1 MKNILL
7 STMLLGLTATSALAA
22 DYAPAPRPLA
32 PTPTPFTQ
40 RLAPVVAQFGPT
52 TGFSTINCS
61 NWARLEN
68 GTWKALNPT
77 LFSLGFVQDIVP
89 PLAPVKLGGF
99 IYNNVDLFSQLTAQ
113 CAAVV
118 VTARY

>member
-1 MKNILL
+1 MKNIAL

-22 DYAPAPRPLA
+22 DYAPAPRPVS
-32 PTPTPFTQ
+32 PPPFTE

-89 PLAPVKLGGF
+89 PLPPVKLGGF
-99 IYNNVDLFSQLTAQ
+99 IYNNIDLFSQLTAQ
-113 CAAVV
+113 CSAAV

>member
-7 STMLLGLTATSALAA
+7 SLSLLGSTATSALAA
-22 DYAPAPRPLA
+22 DYAPAPPA
-32 PTPTPFTQ
+32 SPPPFTE

-61 NWARLEN
+61 NWTRLGD

-89 PLAPVKLGGF
+89 PRPPVKLGGF
-99 IYNNVDLFSQLTAQ
+99 IYNNIDLFSQLSTQ
-113 CAAVV
+113 CAATV

>member
-7 STMLLGLTATSALAA
+7 STMLLGLTATAAVAA
-22 DYAPAPRPLA
+22 DFAPAPPRPVG
-32 PTPTPFTQ
+32 PPSFME

-68 GTWKALNPT
+68 GSWKALNPT

-89 PLAPVKLGGF
+89 PLASVKLGGF
-99 IYNNVDLFSQLTAQ
+99 IYNNIDLFSQLTAQ
-113 CAAVV
+113 CSAAV

>member
-7 STMLLGLTATSALAA
+7 STMLLGLTATSAFAA
-22 DYAPAPRPLA
+22 DYAPSAPPV
-32 PTPTPFTQ
+32 PSGPPPFTE

-68 GTWKALNPT
+68 GSWKALNPT

-89 PLAPVKLGGF
+89 PLPPVKLGGF

-113 CAAVV
+113 CSASV

>member
-1 MKNILL
+1 MKTILM
-7 STMLLGLTATSALAA
+7 STLLLGLTAGSAFAA
-22 DYAPAPRPLA
+22 DLAPAPSRPVG
-32 PTPTPFTQ
+32 PPPFTE

-68 GTWKALNPT
+68 GSWKALNPT

-89 PLAPVKLGGF
+89 PLPPVKLGGF

-113 CAAVV
+113 CSAAV

>member
-7 STMLLGLTATSALAA
+7 SITQ
-22 DYAPAPRPLA
+22 PLS
-32 PTPTPFTQ
+32 PPPFTE
-40 RLAPVVAQFGPT
+40 RRAPVVAQFGPT

-61 NWARLEN
+61 NWTRLPDS
-68 GTWKALNPT
+68 TWKALNPT

-89 PLAPVKLGGF
+89 PRAPIKVGGF
-99 IYNNVDLFSQLTAQ
+99 IYNNIDLFSQLSAQ
-113 CAAVV
+113 CAATV

>member
-7 STMLLGLTATSALAA
+7 SITLLGLTATSALAA
-22 DYAPAPRPLA
+22 DYRQAPMPPASPP
-32 PTPTPFTQ
+32 PFTQ
-40 RLAPVVAQFGPT
+40 RVAPVVAQFGPT

-68 GTWKALNPT
+68 GSWKALNPT
-77 LFSLGFVQDIVP
+77 LYSLGFVQDIVP

-99 IYNNVDLFSQLTAQ
+99 IYNNIDLFSQLTAQ
-113 CAAVV
+113 CAATV

>member
-1 MKNILL
+1 MKKLL
-7 STMLLGLTATSALAA
+7 FSLSLLGLVGAAGSACAA
-22 DYAPAPRPLA
+22 DLAMAPPPAPAASTVFP
-32 PTPTPFTQ
+32 
-40 RLAPVVAQFGPT
+40 PVVAQFGPT

-89 PLAPVKLGGF
+89 PLPPVKLGGF
-99 IYNNVDLFSQLTAQ
+99 IYNNIDLFSQLTAQ
-113 CAAVV
+113 CSAAV